1 MGWTK
6 GSVRDPT
13 PTSDIAKNYVY
24 KLGEFSPND
33 LAFGVELGLKPN
45 SKRVLKPILVFF
57 FFVGS
62 IGLPAIWS
70 LMDHS

>member
-6 GSVRDPT
+6 GSVRDPI

-24 KLGEFSPND
+24 KLGQFSPND

-45 SKRVLKPILVFF
+45 SKRVLKSILVF